1 MVGVGIA
8 GVYILI
14 GQALDIVGD
23 NKTVQSYG
31 ISYTGDI
38 FHICVSG
45 AVPNYSLASIPLP
58 RNFRHV

>member
-23 NKTVQSYG
+23 NKSVQSYG

-45 AVPNYSLASIPLP
+45 TVPKCRLFL
-58 RNFRHV
+58 RTQ

>member
-23 NKTVQSYG
+23 NESVQGYG

-38 FHICVSG
+38 FHIRISG
-45 AVPNYSLASIPLP
+45 AVPKRFLLL
-58 RNFRHV
+58 RTQQ